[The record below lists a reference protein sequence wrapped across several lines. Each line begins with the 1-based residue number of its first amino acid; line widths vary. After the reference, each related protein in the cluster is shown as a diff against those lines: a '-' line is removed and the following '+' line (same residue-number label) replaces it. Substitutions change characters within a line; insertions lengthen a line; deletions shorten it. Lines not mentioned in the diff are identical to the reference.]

1 MSSSPSKRL
10 HEFFGLARTSESD
23 GSSSPGRLSAERL
36 EKRRATNRKS
46 QQRARL
52 IKDSLIRELREENE
66 QLKSALES
74 Q

>member
-1 MSSSPSKRL
+1 MSSAPSKRL
-10 HEFFGLARTSESD
+10 HEFFGLTRTSDSD

-66 QLKSALES
+66 RLKSALES